1 MDNLTHCL
9 LSLRLSN
16 ELKTICEEIV
26 YLKNLTALDVRHNDL
41 EELPPQ
47 LGMLSQLQTVS
58 QHDTRQPDT
67 TLATHDGR
75 LVLKLL

>member
-1 MDNLTHCL
+1 

-58 QHDTRQPDT
+58 QHDTRQARHDT
-67 TLATHDGR
+67 TRHDTHDTR
-75 LVLKLL
+75 SKQLIFIY